1 MDERGERASAGTIA
15 PAVNAPPAVA
25 SNAATTSSAAGSRWD
40 GPVGR
45 VARALAGPALIVV
58 GVLVVLHA
66 MAFGGRITF
75 TQPDVA
81 ALWLPAFSFLGETL
95 RHGAIPYW
103 NPSVM
108 GGLPFAADPQSG
120 WTYLV
125 PMLLFSALP
134 AATAIR
140 WYLVLQPILAGLGIY
155 WFLRAERVSRPAAT
169 AGGLVIALTIAGSRL
184 VVDLPFPAALAWS
197 ALLLAA
203 AARCLRADGWPA
215 RLGWVLLTAIA
226 WGQIAAIHLSH
237 GLVIGTLAF
246 VCYAAA
252 RTVVDVRAGRRSV
265 RDRATLLLVLA
276 AAFPLVNIAYFLPR
290 LGYLPSTT
298 LGVGYASIQRLG
310 QQLSGWAV
318 GPKLPG
324 PASPVT
330 WVFALAFSPGAYLGA
345 IALAIAFAGWWS
357 KRLRPLA
364 IAFTVLLGLCYLA
377 SLNLIASGLSSVAG
391 HLPFGDVYLQSPWRF
406 RYGVLLALALLAGL
420 GVEAWREEHVWRR
433 RALMLVPGLLVWG
446 VLPWLTRPA
455 VARLALLGI
464 GALVGAAVLLLVA
477 HRPALAALIPLV
489 MAVELVANG
498 LAGQAVGAPTVPDG
512 ISGID
517 ARQPPFN
524 ALGPIAIPAASYAR
538 PDRFVHALR
547 EVPGAR
553 FITLDPPESTSY
565 IEYTAP
571 ADWPALGDQRAMLF
585 GLEDA
590 QGYNSIE
597 PLRYWTYL
605 RAVSAMPYY
614 YNNAA
619 VMDPSS
625 TTLDLLQVGW
635 EVVPRGGRATAG
647 FVPVAREGRWILYR
661 GPAPP
666 RASVVPRWT
675 VTDGAG
681 ALRAVTALGFTPEWN
696 AILERSPG
704 LSPRAESRGGGRAT
718 FAWTSPTSARI
729 TVSSP
734 GDAVVLV
741 RNTYDPHWHA
751 TVDGAPAPVLRAD
764 YFLQAVPVKAGTHT
778 IVLTYHDTTV
788 KAGLAG
794 SAVVIVAILGTAMLL
809 RRRRRAIPAPEG
821 RTGAEEDV

>member
-1 MDERGERASAGTIA
+1 
-15 PAVNAPPAVA
+15 
-25 SNAATTSSAAGSRWD
+25 
-40 GPVGR
+40 
-45 VARALAGPALIVV
+45 
-58 GVLVVLHA
+58 

-81 ALWLPAFSFLGETL
+81 ALWLPAFSFLGESL

-125 PMLLFSALP
+125 PMLLFWALP

-155 WFLRAERVSRPAAT
+155 WFLRTERVSRPAAT
-169 AGGLVIALTIAGSRL
+169 TGGLVIALTIAGSRL

-203 AARCLRADGWPA
+203 GARSLHAEGWPA
-215 RLGWVLLTAIA
+215 RLGWALLTAIA

-252 RTVVDVRAGRRSV
+252 RTIVDVRAGRRSL
-265 RDRATLLLVLA
+265 RDRAILLLVLV
-276 AAFPLVNIAYFLPR
+276 AAFPLVNLAYFLPR

-298 LGVGYASIQRLG
+298 LGLGYASIERLG

-324 PASPVT
+324 PASPAT

-357 KRLRPLA
+357 RRLRPLA

-377 SLNLIASGLSSVAG
+377 SLNLIANGLSSVIA

-406 RYGVLLALALLAGL
+406 RYGVLLALAVLAGL
-420 GVEAWREEHVWRR
+420 GVETWREEHAWRR
-433 RALMLVPGLLVWG
+433 RAIMLVPGLLVWG

-455 VARLALLGI
+455 VARLGLIGV
-464 GALVGAAVLLLVA
+464 GALVGAAVLLVVA
-477 HRPALAALIPLV
+477 RRPALAAIIPLV
-489 MAVELVANG
+489 IAVELIGNG
-498 LAGQAVGAPTVPDG
+498 LAGQAVGAPTVADG

-524 ALGPIAIPAASYAR
+524 ALGPIAVPAAAYVR
-538 PDRFVHALR
+538 PGRFVHTIRGAAL
-547 EVPGAR
+547 AR
-553 FITLDPPESTSY
+553 FITLDPPNSTAY
-565 IEYTAP
+565 IGYTAP

-585 GLEDA
+585 GIEDA
-590 QGYNSIE
+590 QGYNSVE

-619 VMDPSS
+619 VMDPSAS
-625 TTLDLLQVGW
+625 TLDLLQVGW
-635 EVVPRGGRATAG
+635 EVVPRGRAPTPG
-647 FVPVAREGRWILYR
+647 FVPVAREGRWVLYR

-675 VTDGAG
+675 VANEAG
-681 ALRAVTALGFTPEWN
+681 ALRTVTALGFSPEWN
-696 AILERSPG
+696 AVLERSPG
-704 LSPRAESRGGGRAT
+704 LDRGAAGRTGGTASFT
-718 FAWTSPTSARI
+718 WTSPTTARV
-729 TVSSP
+729 TVRSP

-751 TVDGAPAPVLRAD
+751 TVDGATAPLLRAD

-778 IVLTYHDTTV
+778 IVLTYRDPSV
-788 KAGLAG
+788 AAGLAG
-794 SAVVIVAILGTAMLL
+794 SGVAIAAMLGAAVFL
-809 RRRRRAIPAPEG
+809 WRRRRPVHSPEG
-821 RTGAEEDV
+821 SSAAPDEA